1 IEGVS
6 FPSLKSVSL
15 SILAYGSFG
24 FGSLGVPSTL
34 AHFPIVLSHPTI
46 LFSTQLIMD
55 SLTRT
60 PAPMVT
66 PVPMETLGPSWGWG
80 G

>member
-1 IEGVS
+1 MVIDG
-6 FPSLKSVSL
+6 
-15 SILAYGSFG
+15 GSFG

-34 AHFPIVLSHPTI
+34 AHLPIVLFY
-46 LFSTQLIMD
+46 FSPGELANLNNDISPWRMMD

-66 PVPMETLGPSWGWG
+66 PVPMETLGPNYRKTLGI
-80 G
+80 